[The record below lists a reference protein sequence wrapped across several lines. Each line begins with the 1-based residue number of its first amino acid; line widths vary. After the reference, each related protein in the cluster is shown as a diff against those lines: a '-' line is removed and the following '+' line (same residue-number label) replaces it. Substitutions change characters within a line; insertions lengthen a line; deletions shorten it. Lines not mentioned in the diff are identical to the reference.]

1 MSVLESFSTCSVSRT
16 GNHVEVSVHYCV
28 LVQLRKLRI
37 HPPLLAPSWKGFFI
51 KIRDNI
57 VIQST
62 NRYLDTPHSPS
73 TTSRRLTRY
82 VTWRLFCEVGGGG
95 GGMFA
100 GWFFWRNY
108 ILLGS
113 QSLTTYEKQCSLSY
127 YTVFMLP
134 YNIIYKLYYR

>member
-1 MSVLESFSTCSVSRT
+1 
-16 GNHVEVSVHYCV
+16 
-28 LVQLRKLRI
+28 
-37 HPPLLAPSWKGFFI
+37 
-51 KIRDNI
+51 
-57 VIQST
+57 
-62 NRYLDTPHSPS
+62 
-73 TTSRRLTRY
+73 
-82 VTWRLFCEVGGGG
+82 
-95 GGMFA
+95 MFA